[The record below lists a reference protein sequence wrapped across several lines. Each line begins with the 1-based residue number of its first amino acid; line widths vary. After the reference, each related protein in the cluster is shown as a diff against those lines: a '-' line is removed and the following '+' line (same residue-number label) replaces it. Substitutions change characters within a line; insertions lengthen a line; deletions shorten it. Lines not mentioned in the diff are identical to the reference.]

1 MCFAFVTKL
10 FVKTH
15 HVMCVCMKKCSY
27 NSASI
32 VLLLERSS
40 SKDRPQL
47 ENNKNFS
54 QLLSWWR
61 KTFGPWSTN
70 LMSAATVVATNL
82 GQRTMLLLL
91 LGQTRLWWLH
101 LTKLAWDST
110 VPWEPQKCCCP
121 CLFVLL
127 FFSFY
132 LHSLGHCC
140 KSQQRCSKKLSSLN
154 LEFANLLKSRRSPGE
169 EGVNLAAGCPT

>member
-1 MCFAFVTKL
+1 MTKL

-127 FFSFY
+127 FLAFTYTPLAIAVRASSVVPKSCH
-132 LHSLGHCC
+132 LSIWNLPTCSNPADLLG
-140 KSQQRCSKKLSSLN
+140 
-154 LEFANLLKSRRSPGE
+154 RR
-169 EGVNLAAGCPT
+169 A